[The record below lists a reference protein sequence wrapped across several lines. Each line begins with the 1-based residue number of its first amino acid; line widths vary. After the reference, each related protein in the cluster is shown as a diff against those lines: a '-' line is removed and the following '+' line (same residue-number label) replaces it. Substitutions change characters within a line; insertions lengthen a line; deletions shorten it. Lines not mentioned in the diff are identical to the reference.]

1 MAMCEPR
8 KTVGHRHPYR
18 PPGWYGVFW
27 RYSEDQEKTF
37 TVDVALPTGVV
48 VFNDSEEAQ
57 RWEQEHQ
64 MIFRTTQ
71 PP

>member
-1 MAMCEPR
+1 MCEPR
-8 KTVGHRHPYR
+8 KTVGHRHPYH
-18 PPGWYGVFW
+18 PPGWHGVFW